1 MKKIIFT
8 LLSFSLLYFNSNAQ
22 YCGNSGP
29 TVCTPTGQ
37 MSEPGLSPVSDSL
50 APVVN
55 GTFANTIIQFK
66 NYDTITF
73 AGQLLTFQSLKI
85 DSIENLPAGLCWE
98 TNKANNT
105 YGNQEDGCIKVTG
118 NTCAPPGQYRLRI
131 IITANVGFTLNKISA
146 AAAGLYYYV
155 RVKNAGDPDTPVD
168 TTGQSNNSTPAFQP
182 YGPAANCTPNGVG
195 YLSSSITTLS
205 INPNPFNSRAEVSFF
220 SDKAGI
226 MTERITNMI
235 GSEVYNKEIEVKTG
249 DNKSVIERDNL
260 PVGVYFYSI
269 GDGKNLVTK
278 RLVVSE

>member
-37 MSEPGLSPVSDSL
+37 MTEPGLSPVSDSL

-55 GTFANTIIQFK
+55 GTVANTIIQFK

-98 TNKANNT
+98 TNKTNNT
-105 YGNQEDGCIKVTG
+105 YGNQEDGCIKVSGT
-118 NTCAPPGQYRLRI
+118 TCAAPGQYRLRI

-155 RVKNAGDPDTPVD
+155 RVKNAGDSDTPVD
-168 TTGQSNNSTPAFQP
+168 TTGQSTNSTPAFQP
-182 YGPAANCTPNGVG
+182 YGQAAVCGVG
-195 YLSSSITTLS
+195 ISDLNSSISTLS
-205 INPNPFNSRAEVSFF
+205 ITPNPFNSKAEVSFF
-220 SDKAGI
+220 SDKSGV

-269 GDGKNLVTK
+269 GNGKNLVTK
-278 RLVVSE
+278 RLVISE